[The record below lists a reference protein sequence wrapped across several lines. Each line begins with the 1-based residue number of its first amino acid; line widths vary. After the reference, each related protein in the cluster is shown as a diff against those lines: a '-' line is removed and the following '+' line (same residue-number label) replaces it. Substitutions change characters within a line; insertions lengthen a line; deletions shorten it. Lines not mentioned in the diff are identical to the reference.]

1 MENGIEAARK
11 LHRMNQQIV
20 REKLGRYDIGGNNQQ
35 VLGERIYQELQTT
48 NQVVGEIIESLRKNA
63 STLRSIG
70 LYLSEIEEDGEEFF
84 IDQVG
89 ILLSEVIKEN
99 KKIAE
104 NFKLLKERRKQ
115 WDILFEILEKLVEIL
130 PELDENKQ
138 KMWRFLVNSKKSKKI

>member
-11 LHRMNQQIV
+11 LHRTNQQIV

-35 VLGERIYQELQTT
+35 VLGERIYQELQVN
-48 NQVVGEIIESLRKNA
+48 NQVVGEIITSLRKNA

-70 LYLSEIEEDGEEFF
+70 VYLSEIEEDGEEFL

-89 ILLSEVIKEN
+89 ILLSEVIEEN
-99 KKIAE
+99 KKIVE
-104 NFKLLKERRKQ
+104 NFKLLKERRKR

-138 KMWRFLVNSKKSKKI
+138 KMWRFLVNSKKSKEI